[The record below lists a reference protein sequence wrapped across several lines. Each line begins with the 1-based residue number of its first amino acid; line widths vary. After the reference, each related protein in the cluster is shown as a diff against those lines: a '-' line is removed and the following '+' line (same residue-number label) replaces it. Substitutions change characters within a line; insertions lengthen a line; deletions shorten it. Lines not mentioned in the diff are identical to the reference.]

1 MTVTDYN
8 GFVLSV
14 KGEKVVTDVTANDGK
29 WHFIALTWD
38 SYTGSIILHCLI
50 VFILISV
57 KMLQLKNFCH
67 KSLWS
72 LEEASEEKKISIL
85 SNILT
90 LKDIF
95 QFVLFRLLGCIQ
107 GWKSPR

>member
-38 SYTGSIILHCLI
+38 SYTGT
-50 VFILISV
+50 F
-57 KMLQLKNFCH
+57 
-67 KSLWS
+67 KSYALS
-72 LEEASEEKKISIL
+72 LRQS
-85 SNILT
+85 
-90 LKDIF
+90 
-95 QFVLFRLLGCIQ
+95 FRLVD
-107 GWKSPR
+107 